1 MQSITP
7 PRLEIDGKLLAKFLF
22 SLNIVRRHS
31 EAYPEGHPLLVRSRR
46 QLLAV
51 LHRLLEYEE
60 ALPLGVARDSLLAG
74 AHILDRK
81 NPVYRDLAAALFACD
96 IAALTF
102 RRSLREEELI
112 HFLHAL
118 RLGGEKL
125 QEEGGI
131 VPWLKNRGVTGLDIS
146 PIDYSAFSITE
157 EADLRGLLG
166 GGQEPSRMWESFVEG
181 MMRGTL
187 DPQGQSP
194 FSEFPDPDGLA
205 QWMNGLEGKSP
216 QPPKPEWDYERAIT
230 TFLQQVDRETID
242 HDLRRGTLEKLAAF
256 FGKLSPEIRRRFLS
270 GTFRALENRRDLAE
284 EVLGAFSGEA
294 VLQIM
299 DEVEEEEIS
308 IPPLVLQVL
317 AHLTAHADPDHRD
330 GPPKDPGL
338 PHEDLKTRIKT
349 LFRKDCSEL
358 FVSPYYLDLLQK
370 LLSAPATP
378 SLEPKNPL
386 FQTMEGNF
394 LEKQVCSIILQIDR
408 NVSREDTPQLQ
419 AGLADLIDGFL
430 SRGDLAAL
438 IETHDRLTGGM
449 EEGEE
454 TPLSREGLA
463 LFARPEFIES
473 IGAGIETWGRSRLP
487 EVQALIARVG
497 APFAEALLVR
507 LAGEQ
512 GMSMRRFYMDCLVR
526 LGAEAL
532 APVTARLRD
541 GRWYFVRN
549 LVIIL
554 RRLEDP
560 GVLESLEKLVS
571 YPHAKVQLEV
581 MKTFHH
587 FGDPRG
593 DRLLLAELDHSD
605 RERRTR
611 AVLAARWSFTPEV
624 FTRLIQMLQENMS
637 EEEYP
642 VKSALVRT
650 LAEIGHPVTVAGL
663 AGLLN
668 VWSLRYR
675 SLIKRLRAETMGALA
690 QYPSEPGRRLLDE
703 LMRNGKGEIAGMA
716 HEALKASG
724 GRTA

>member
-22 SLNIVRRHS
+22 SLNIVRRHG
-31 EAYPEGHPLLVRSRR
+31 EAYPEGHPLLVRSQR

-51 LHRLLEYEE
+51 LDRLLEYEE
-60 ALPLGVARDSLLAG
+60 ELPLGVARDSLLAG

-96 IAALTF
+96 IATLTF
-102 RRSLREEELI
+102 RRSLREEELS

-118 RLGGEKL
+118 RLGGENL

-131 VPWLKNRGVTGLDIS
+131 VPWLKNRGVIHLDIS
-146 PIDYSAFSITE
+146 PIDYSAFRITE
-157 EADLRGLLG
+157 EEDLRGLLG
-166 GGQEPSRMWESFVEG
+166 EGQEPLRMWESFVEG

-187 DPQGQSP
+187 DPQGRSP
-194 FSEFPDPDGLA
+194 FSEFPDPDRLA
-205 QWMNGLEGKSP
+205 QWMNGLEEKSP
-216 QPPKPEWDYERAIT
+216 RTSKPEWDYERAIT
-230 TFLQQVDRETID
+230 AFLQQIDQETID
-242 HDLRRGTLEKLAAF
+242 PDLRRDTLEKLAGF
-256 FGKLSPEIRRRFLS
+256 FGKLSPDIRRRFLS
-270 GTFRALENRRDLAE
+270 GTFRALDSRQDLAA
-284 EVLGAFSGEA
+284 EVLGAFTGETI
-294 VLQIM
+294 LQIM
-299 DEVEEEEIS
+299 DEIEEDEIS

-317 AHLTAHADPDHRD
+317 AHLTAQADPRD
-330 GPPKDPGL
+330 GRTLDREPA
-338 PHEDLKTRIKT
+338 HENLRTRIKT

-370 LLSAPATP
+370 LLSAPAP
-378 SLEPKNPL
+378 PLLESKNPL
-386 FQTMEGNF
+386 FQTMDGNF

-408 NVSREDTPQLQ
+408 DVPREDTPQLQ
-419 AGLADLIDGFL
+419 TGLADLIDGFL
-430 SRGDLAAL
+430 ARGDLAAL
-438 IETHDRLTGGM
+438 IETHDRLTGGR
-449 EEGEE
+449 EDGEE

-473 IGAGIETWGRSRLP
+473 IGAGMETWGRGRLP
-487 EVQALIARVG
+487 EIQALIARVG
-497 APFAEALLVR
+497 APFAEPLLVR

-526 LGAEAL
+526 LGSEAL
-532 APVTARLRD
+532 APVKARLRD

-560 GVLESLEKLVS
+560 QVLESLEKLVS

-587 FGDPRG
+587 FADPRG
-593 DRLLLAELDHSD
+593 DRLLLAELDHPE

-611 AVLAARWSFTPEV
+611 AVLAARWSFTSEV
-624 FTRLIQMLQENMS
+624 FARLIQMLHENMS

-663 AGLLN
+663 AALFN
-668 VWSLRYR
+668 IWSLRHR
-675 SLIKRLRAETMGALA
+675 SLIKRLKTETLGALA

-703 LMRNGKGEIAGMA
+703 LMRTGKGEIAGMA

-724 GRTA
+724 GWTA